1 MKTTTTAATLAGR
14 KRPGSTRQPGAN
26 PAPARAV
33 AGAVRPAWWCACG
46 GGCPRCSAKVG
57 APSRLRIAAADD
69 AREREADRL
78 ADRAVAAPLRAGIGA
93 NTAPTAYGS
102 RAATGPAAPASV
114 DRVLAA
120 SGRPLEPAVRQDMEQ
135 RLGHDFSNVRVHT
148 GGAAE
153 RSAEDIDAN
162 AYAVGRDIVFG
173 AGRFSTATREG
184 RRLLAHELTH
194 VAQHE
199 GPGGRLEARAVDAR
213 QARSPAGRAG
223 PTAPQA
229 LHRDRRKGG
238 ERSKKAGPTVEPS
251 RAPRVSWEDAL
262 ATLDAITSMLPRV
275 QDHGIVL
282 PSFGAPG
289 KGGLEATLASV
300 PAKYK
305 DLVREW
311 DFIVHPTRAAARG
324 ATISIYGTM
333 RETHLNQ
340 AVAETQPLVNE
351 LATEGQASSTDP
363 FLAGYWQS
371 IARLREEIAEEV
383 VDESA
388 ERAKTIQGAG
398 FDALSEEERVKT
410 LLEKATEALHLA
422 TKVVTQFSEHAIEHA
437 IEETEHLHKMQEL
450 DELFHEAA
458 KKAGEIPRGG
468 VLEAASKMSVAAA
481 LVHLEGGL
489 HGLSAILALSDPAQR
504 EEMFRARKDIF
515 GKAAMVTQGAK
526 LALQLV
532 AGVTALTG
540 ASTYALA
547 KLLGKEG
554 LATTALAKAVPLLE
568 KLDLAISGVMVVHGI
583 LTLLD
588 SDATGE
594 EKEEA
599 VLEIGIGSATIL
611 ARLTAAFRGGPAT
624 LSVVISFFTLKAL
637 AHAAVNFSV
646 DLVKISLNQCYAY
659 MRGAAT
665 DINDNALRLAIA
677 IQLSTYEP
685 DPHRAAL
692 FKGTAVTLRARLSW
706 ELAQAKRRALV
717 EAGARDKDPASHDPL
732 RRRFLPIEKMPVRT
746 DIELLNLAREYVHI
760 VAEALAH
767 PQEILDEEVEYVWE
781 HYG

>member
-1 MKTTTTAATLAGR
+1 M
-14 KRPGSTRQPGAN
+14 
-26 PAPARAV
+26 
-33 AGAVRPAWWCACG
+33 
-46 GGCPRCSAKVG
+46 
-57 APSRLRIAAADD
+57 
-69 AREREADRL
+69 ER
-78 ADRAVAAPLRAGIGA
+78 
-93 NTAPTAYGS
+93 
-102 RAATGPAAPASV
+102 
-114 DRVLAA
+114 
-120 SGRPLEPAVRQDMEQ
+120 

-148 GGAAE
+148 DVAAE
-153 RSAEDIDAN
+153 RSAQDVDAN
-162 AYAVGRDIVFG
+162 AYAVGRDVVFG
-173 AGRFSTATREG
+173 AGRFSTASSEG
-184 RRLLAHELTH
+184 RHLLAHELTH

-199 GPGGRLEARAVDAR
+199 GPGGRIEANAAGAW
-213 QARSPAGRAG
+213 QGKSPASGSGSA
-223 PTAPQA
+223 APQT
-229 LHRDRRKGG
+229 LHRDRRKGS
-238 ERSKKAGPTVEPS
+238 ERSKKAGPTAEPS

-262 ATLDAITSMLPRV
+262 ATLNAITSMLPRV
-275 QDHGIVL
+275 QEHGIVL
-282 PSFGAPG
+282 PSFGTPG
-289 KGGLEATLASV
+289 KGGLETTLASV
-300 PAKYK
+300 PAKYQE
-305 DLVREW
+305 LVREW
-311 DFIVHPTRAAARG
+311 DFIVHPTRAAAHG
-324 ATISIYGTM
+324 ATISIYGAM

-340 AVAETQPLVNE
+340 AVAETQPLINE
-351 LATEGQASSTDP
+351 LATEGEASSTDP
-363 FLAGYWQS
+363 FLADYWKS
-371 IARLREEIAEEV
+371 IARLREDIAEEV

-388 ERAKTIQGAG
+388 ERAKTLQGAG
-398 FDALSEEERVKT
+398 FDALSEEERAKT

-422 TKVVTQFSEHAIEHA
+422 TKVVTQFSAHSIEHA
-437 IEETEHLHKMQEL
+437 IEETERLQKMREL

-489 HGLSAILALSDPAQR
+489 HGLSAILAISDPATR
-504 EEMFRARKDIF
+504 EEMFRSRTDIF
-515 GKAAMVTQGAK
+515 GKAAVATQGAK
-526 LALQLV
+526 LALQLL

-568 KLDLAISGVMVVHGI
+568 KLDLAISGIMVVHGI

-599 VLEIGIGSATIL
+599 VLEIGIGSATVL
-611 ARLTAAFRGGPAT
+611 AKLTSAFRGGPAT
-624 LSVVISFFTLKAL
+624 LAVVISFFTLKAL

-646 DLVKISLNQCYAY
+646 DLVRISLNQCYAY
-659 MRGAAT
+659 MRRAAS

-692 FKGTAVTLRARLSW
+692 FRGAAGTLRARLSW
-706 ELAQAKRRALV
+706 DLAQAKRRALD
-717 EAGARDKDPASHDPL
+717 EHGARDKDPSSHDPL

-746 DIELLNLAREYVHI
+746 DIELLTVAREYVHI